1 MKNILVQFDI
11 KAGEYEHRDFYLF
24 KKKQS
29 EYKYCKEFW
38 GLTKKENYQ
47 KMFFGII
54 KYKIQ

>member
-11 KAGEYEHRDFYLF
+11 KVGEYEHRDFYLF

-29 EYKYCKEFW
+29 EYKYVKSFD
-38 GLTKKENYQ
+38 KKSENYR

-54 KYKIQ
+54 K

>member
-29 EYKYCKEFW
+29 LYFRIIV
-38 GLTKKENYQ
+38 NYMLF
-47 KMFFGII
+47 KMFCF
-54 KYKIQ
+54 

>member
-11 KAGEYEHRDFYLF
+11 KAGEHEHRDFYLF

-38 GLTKKENYQ
+38 GLTKK
-47 KMFFGII
+47 
-54 KYKIQ
+54 